1 MPSVTVILP
10 TWNRAK
16 WLETA
21 IESVLKQT
29 FQDFELIV
37 VDDASTDSTA
47 EIFNHY
53 SGKIST
59 IIFADNLGVSAA
71 RNAAISI
78 SDSEWIA
85 FLDSDD
91 FWHPEK
97 LQKQIN
103 QTIIRQDISIHF
115 TDEIWI
121 RNGNWINPKKKHQK
135 REGWIF
141 QPSLAMCLMAPSTVL
156 LRRELLEVHGLFD
169 EKLPVCE
176 DYDLWLRLCAHHPVG
191 LLKEKLM
198 TRYGG
203 HPDQL
208 SHSIWGIDRYRIQS
222 IIKILKTEILRPK
235 DKSAAIRML
244 QKKCCILINGFKKRN
259 NMKEAQNYE
268 NIIKNFEFSI

>member
-59 IIFADNLGVSAA
+59 IIFEDNLGVSVA

-103 QTIIRQDISIHF
+103 QTIFERISQFILLMKSGSETGTGSIR
-115 TDEIWI
+115 
-121 RNGNWINPKKKHQK
+121 
-135 REGWIF
+135 
-141 QPSLAMCLMAPSTVL
+141 
-156 LRRELLEVHGLFD
+156 
-169 EKLPVCE
+169 
-176 DYDLWLRLCAHHPVG
+176 
-191 LLKEKLM
+191 
-198 TRYGG
+198 
-203 HPDQL
+203 
-208 SHSIWGIDRYRIQS
+208 
-222 IIKILKTEILRPK
+222 
-235 DKSAAIRML
+235 
-244 QKKCCILINGFKKRN
+244 KRN
-259 NMKEAQNYE
+259 
-268 NIIKNFEFSI
+268 IKNGRAGFFNPAWQCV